1 MVSAMAQDADVR
13 LPGARRHA
21 GREKSHLRG
30 IDVPEALLSELRK
43 LASA

>member
-1 MVSAMAQDADVR
+1 MIAAMSEDEVR

-21 GREKSHLRG
+21 GREKSSAQG
-30 IDVPEALLSELRK
+30 IEIPDALLSELEK